1 MGRNLDPKCKQC
13 RRLGDK
19 LFLKGE
25 RCNSAKCGIV
35 KRNYPPGVHGN
46 KGRTRQTEYGLQLA
60 EKQKALKEYRIME
73 KQFRLT
79 FEKAQEQA
87 GDTGENFL
95 RLLESRLDN
104 TVYRLAF
111 TDSRDKARQLV
122 NHGHFTVNGKLVT
135 IPSYKIKVGD
145 IVAIKESSKKSKVFA
160 NLSEK
165 IKKQSVPSWLNL
177 DAATLSGKVLNL
189 PKKDDLALNLNPQM
203 IVEFYSR

>member
-1 MGRNLDPKCKQC
+1 MARNLDPKCKQC

-35 KRNYPPGVHGN
+35 KRNFPPGVHGS
-46 KGRTRQTEYGLQLA
+46 KGRTRQTEFGLQLA
-60 EKQKALKEYRIME
+60 EKQKAMKEYRMLE
-73 KQFRLT
+73 KQFHLT
-79 FEKAQEQA
+79 FEKAQEQS

-95 RLLESRLDN
+95 RMLESRLDN
-104 TVYRLAF
+104 VVYRLAF
-111 TDSRDKARQLV
+111 TESRDKARQLV
-122 NHGHFTVNGKLVT
+122 NHGHFTVNGKTVT
-135 IPSYKIKVGD
+135 IPSFIVKVGD
-145 IVAIKESSKKSKVFA
+145 IVAIKESSKKAKVFA

-165 IKKQSVPSWLNL
+165 VKKQSIPGWLNL
-177 DAATLSGKVLNL
+177 DAAVLSGKVLNL